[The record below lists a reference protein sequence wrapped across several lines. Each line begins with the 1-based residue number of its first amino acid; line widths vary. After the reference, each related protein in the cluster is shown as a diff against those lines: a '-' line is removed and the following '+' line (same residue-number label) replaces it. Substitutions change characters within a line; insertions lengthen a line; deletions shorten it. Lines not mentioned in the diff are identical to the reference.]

1 MKNIIKLLV
10 ISSFL
15 SSTILPS
22 FSEVKRENA
31 IDIGV
36 SIFNINLK
44 YTKEAF
50 PDKDLY
56 LRGGLGIILFRS
68 DTTGGYMPTN
78 TNSSP
83 GIDLEF
89 GANHYFSKSY
99 NDERDTKAGYY
110 MKSFVGMSTSFA
122 SNTSITYPYIGTGIG
137 TNYSNGLLGASIG
150 IDIGTT
156 LQTTPNTYFGGALFI
171 RPELNIRF
179 CF

>member
-89 GANHYFSKSY
+89 GANHYFSK
-99 NDERDTKAGYY
+99 K
-110 MKSFVGMSTSFA
+110 
-122 SNTSITYPYIGTGIG
+122 
-137 TNYSNGLLGASIG
+137 L
-150 IDIGTT
+150 
-156 LQTTPNTYFGGALFI
+156 
-171 RPELNIRF
+171 
-179 CF
+179 